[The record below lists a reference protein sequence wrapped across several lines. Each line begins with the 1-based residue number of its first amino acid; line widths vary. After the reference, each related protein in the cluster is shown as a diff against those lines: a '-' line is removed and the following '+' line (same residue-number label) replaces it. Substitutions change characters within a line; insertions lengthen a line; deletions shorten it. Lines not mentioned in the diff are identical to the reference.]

1 VGCRLPVPA
10 GRIDLSDV
18 RVAWPAMT
26 LDERR
31 EVLRMFIGE
40 ITIHRAK
47 PGAR

>member
-1 VGCRLPVPA
+1 
-10 GRIDLSDV
+10 V

-31 EVLRMFIGE
+31 EVLRMFVGE

-47 PGAR
+47 PDAR